1 MINSAV
7 VKLIIFDCDG
17 VLVDTETLA
26 NQILYQKL
34 IGKGMPIS
42 EKEMT
47 QLFLGLSFTDIQ
59 HLVTQHFNIMP
70 EPGFWMAVQ
79 QETYTAFRSHLKP
92 DPETFALLNALSL
105 PYCVASSGS
114 HEKMLLSLGL
124 TGLLPLFENN
134 LFSATQ
140 VANGKPAPDL
150 FLLAADHF
158 AVKPE
163 HCLVIEDSLTGCRA
177 AQAAGMQLLVYNRST
192 SATYPDVI
200 CDLQSLLGI
209 LS

>member
-47 QLFLGLSFTDIQ
+47 QLFLGL
-59 HLVTQHFNIMP
+59 
-70 EPGFWMAVQ
+70 
-79 QETYTAFRSHLKP
+79 
-92 DPETFALLNALSL
+92 
-105 PYCVASSGS
+105 
-114 HEKMLLSLGL
+114 

-163 HCLVIEDSLTGCRA
+163 H
-177 AQAAGMQLLVYNRST
+177 
-192 SATYPDVI
+192 
-200 CDLQSLLGI
+200 
-209 LS
+209 

>member
-34 IGKGMPIS
+34 IGEGVPIS

-59 HLVTQHFNIMP
+59 HLVTQHFNITP
-70 EPGFWMAVQ
+70 EPDFWMAVQ
-79 QETYTAFRSHLKP
+79 QETYTAFRLHLKP
-92 DPETFALLNALSL
+92 NPETFPLLNALSL

-124 TGLLPLFENN
+124 TGLLPLFKNN

-177 AQAAGMQLLVYNRST
+177 AQAAGMQLLVYNRSA

-200 CDLQSLLGI
+200 CDLQALLGI

>member
-47 QLFLGLSFTDIQ
+47 QLF
-59 HLVTQHFNIMP
+59 
-70 EPGFWMAVQ
+70 
-79 QETYTAFRSHLKP
+79 
-92 DPETFALLNALSL
+92 
-105 PYCVASSGS
+105 
-114 HEKMLLSLGL
+114 LGL

-177 AQAAGMQLLVYNRST
+177 AQTAGMQLLVYNRSA

-200 CDLQSLLGI
+200 CNLQALLGI

>member
-17 VLVDTETLA
+17 VLVNTETLA
-26 NQILYQKL
+26 NHILYEKL
-34 IGKGMPIS
+34 AGKGMPVS

-59 HLVTQHFNIMP
+59 HLVTLHFNIT
-70 EPGFWMAVQ
+70 PGADFWMAVQ

-114 HEKMLLSLGL
+114 HEKMMHTLGL
-124 TGLLPLFENN
+124 TGLLPLFESN

-150 FLLAADHF
+150 FLLAADHS

-163 HCLVIEDSLTGCRA
+163 HCLVIEDSLTGCKA
-177 AQAAGMQLLVYNRST
+177 AQAAGMQLLAFNRAA
-192 SATYPDVI
+192 SATFPNVI

-209 LS
+209 LN

>member
-7 VKLIIFDCDG
+7 VKLITFDCDG
-17 VLVDTETLA
+17 VLADTETLA

-47 QLFLGLSFTDIQ
+47 QLF
-59 HLVTQHFNIMP
+59 
-70 EPGFWMAVQ
+70 
-79 QETYTAFRSHLKP
+79 
-92 DPETFALLNALSL
+92 
-105 PYCVASSGS
+105 
-114 HEKMLLSLGL
+114 LGL

-177 AQAAGMQLLVYNRST
+177 PRLQVCSYWYTT
-192 SATYPDVI
+192 SQHQQPTPMSSAIFSHYSVF
-200 CDLQSLLGI
+200 
-209 LS
+209 